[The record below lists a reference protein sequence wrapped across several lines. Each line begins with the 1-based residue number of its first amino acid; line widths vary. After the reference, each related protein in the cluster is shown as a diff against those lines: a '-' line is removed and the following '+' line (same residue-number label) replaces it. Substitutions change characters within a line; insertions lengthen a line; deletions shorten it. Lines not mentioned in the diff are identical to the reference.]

1 MKVTEKTM
9 KKGND
14 IKLEIEKTLSI
25 ANTIK
30 KVESPD
36 GIYSGVMVK
45 LTLEEK
51 STFSY
56 APLLKWAAVALL
68 VLMNTI
74 SYVSFMNEDT
84 EEPNVS
90 INSEIE
96 IEQLVSEYQIT
107 EFAYNEY

>member
-51 STFSY
+51 
-56 APLLKWAAVALL
+56 
-68 VLMNTI
+68 
-74 SYVSFMNEDT
+74 
-84 EEPNVS
+84 
-90 INSEIE
+90 
-96 IEQLVSEYQIT
+96 
-107 EFAYNEY
+107 